1 VPDPIVPPS
10 NGDGSTGSEE
20 PKRSLR
26 ETLENAWDKL
36 EENTP
41 DEPGDG
47 ESPEPAPQPTVD
59 SQGRLRD
66 EHGRWV
72 RRDEIQPGEAA
83 QRPQQAEHPAPQE
96 APQQPQAAA
105 PSPGQPG
112 VAAQAPANWDAE
124 ARAAFEEQTPA
135 GKEFLLRRHSE
146 MESFVQQRVQANA
159 QAANFAQS
167 LAPVF
172 NDPVIAGSLQ
182 QAGVGAAEAIQQWA
196 VFHRRF
202 MTDPLPMIA
211 ELIQR
216 AGVDPAVFAQ
226 MSPAGQQPQPGGAQP
241 LTPEQL
247 KDPALRFIA
256 DHIGRQHSDIVGL
269 RTELQA
275 MRSAGEQRQ
284 AQEVMRVTRW
294 GIDSFAEEKDPQ
306 GNPLHPHFDAVL
318 PHIITLFKADPR
330 RDLHEA
336 YEQALWMDANTR
348 GTLLQRERASV
359 QQQQADQR
367 ARQQVRSN
375 ITGRTHPAVPMPRGD
390 QATGKRSLRD
400 VLEDAAD
407 KVGIE

>member
-1 VPDPIVPPS
+1 VRPS

-26 ETLENAWDKL
+26 ETLENAWDKVV
-36 EENTP
+36 EDAP
-41 DEPGDG
+41 DEPGDEDDAG
-47 ESPEPAPQPTVD
+47 QQSPPVVD
-59 SQGRLRD
+59 NQGRLRD

-72 RRDEIQPGEAA
+72 RRDEAQPGEAA
-83 QRPQQAEHPAPQE
+83 QRPQQAEHPAPPDT
-96 APQQPQAAA
+96 PQQPQAAA

-112 VAAQAPANWDAE
+112 EAAQAPANWDAE
-124 ARAAFEEQTPA
+124 ARAAFEEQTPR
-135 GKEFLLRRHSE
+135 GREFLLRRHSE
-146 MESFVQQRVQANA
+146 MEGEFQRRVQASA
-159 QAANFAQS
+159 QAANFTQA
-167 LAPVF
+167 LAPIF

-182 QAGVGAAEAIQQWA
+182 QAGVGAAEAINQWA
-196 VFHRRF
+196 GFHRRF
-202 MTDPLPMIA
+202 MTDPVPMIA

-216 AGVDPAVFAQ
+216 SGVDPAVFARL
-226 MSPAGQQPQPGGAQP
+226 SSAGPQQPGGAQP

-275 MRSAGEQRQ
+275 MRTAGEQRQ
-284 AQEVMRVTRW
+284 AHEVMRVTRW
-294 GIDSFAEEKDPQ
+294 GIDSFAEEKDQQ
-306 GNPLHPHFDAVL
+306 GNLLHPHFDAVL

-390 QATGKRSLRD
+390 AATGKRSLRD